1 MERVCRSSVCV
12 HKALSCFSTLN
23 PAGPPAPP
31 APPAPPK
38 APAPAGLGTP
48 KGCQRSQIE
57 QQKSVRSKV
66 SLKLSMSRSC
76 CSSKFTLASWLQPIL
91 PPWNRCPAQ
100 FPSSCPAPQ
109 HPPSPRAQFAL
120 PSTKPLYIQVPSP
133 PLHRDHFTQF
143 AFYKNPPQHKLSPS
157 GKESVLTALL
167 LVFIHGPASSVLLAR
182 RAA

>member
-1 MERVCRSSVCV
+1 MERVCRSSVCA
-12 HKALSCFSTLN
+12 HKALSCFSALN

-31 APPAPPK
+31 APPASPAPTAPPAPPAPPK
-38 APAPAGLGTP
+38 APVPAGLGTP

-109 HPPSPRAQFAL
+109 HPPSPRAQFC
-120 PSTKPLYIQVPSP
+120 PSFHQTTVHSSAFTSLAQRSLY
-133 PLHRDHFTQF
+133 
-143 AFYKNPPQHKLSPS
+143 
-157 GKESVLTALL
+157 SVRLL
-167 LVFIHGPASSVLLAR
+167 
-182 RAA
+182 

>member
-1 MERVCRSSVCV
+1 MERVCRSSVCA
-12 HKALSCFSTLN
+12 HKALSCFSALN
-23 PAGPPAPP
+23 PAGPPAPSAPP

-38 APAPAGLGTP
+38 APVPAGLGIP

-109 HPPSPRAQFAL
+109 HPPITPCSIL
-120 PSTKPLYIQVPSP
+120 PFLP
-133 PLHRDHFTQF
+133 PNHCTFKCLHLPCTQIT
-143 AFYKNPPQHKLSPS
+143 LR
-157 GKESVLTALL
+157 LL
-167 LVFIHGPASSVLLAR
+167 
-182 RAA
+182 

>member
-1 MERVCRSSVCV
+1 MERVCRSSVCA
-12 HKALSCFSTLN
+12 HKALSCFSALN
-23 PAGPPAPP
+23 PAGPPAPSAPP
-31 APPAPPK
+31 APPAPPE

-100 FPSSCPAPQ
+100 FPSSCPAPPH
-109 HPPSPRAQFAL
+109 HPVLNFAL
-120 PSTKPLYIQVPSP
+120 PSTNHCTIKCLHLPCTEITLRSSP
-133 PLHRDHFTQF
+133 FIKTLPNTNFPHL
-143 AFYKNPPQHKLSPS
+143 AKNQC
-157 GKESVLTALL
+157 
-167 LVFIHGPASSVLLAR
+167 
-182 RAA
+182 

>member
-12 HKALSCFSTLN
+12 HKALSCFSALN

-31 APPAPPK
+31 APPAPPE

-109 HPPSPRAQFAL
+109 HPPITPCSILPFLPPTTVHSSAFTSLAQR
-120 PSTKPLYIQVPSP
+120 SLYAV
-133 PLHRDHFTQF
+133 R
-143 AFYKNPPQHKLSPS
+143 
-157 GKESVLTALL
+157 LL
-167 LVFIHGPASSVLLAR
+167 
-182 RAA
+182 

>member
-1 MERVCRSSVCV
+1 MEQDKGLSKGTQCSLCKTSSALGLCCRDDL
-12 HKALSCFSTLN
+12 AL
-23 PAGPPAPP
+23 
-31 APPAPPK
+31 
-38 APAPAGLGTP
+38 
-48 KGCQRSQIE
+48 
-57 QQKSVRSKV
+57 
-66 SLKLSMSRSC
+66 
-76 CSSKFTLASWLQPIL
+76 TLAPRLQPIL

>member
-1 MERVCRSSVCV
+1 MERVCRSSVCA
-12 HKALSCFSTLN
+12 HKALSCFSALN
-23 PAGPPAPP
+23 PAGPP

-100 FPSSCPAPQ
+100 FPSSCPAPPSTQ
-109 HPPSPRAQFAL
+109 HPPITPCSILPFLPPNHSTIKCLHLPCTEITLRSSPFIKTL
-120 PSTKPLYIQVPSP
+120 PNTNFPHL
-133 PLHRDHFTQF
+133 
-143 AFYKNPPQHKLSPS
+143 AKN
-157 GKESVLTALL
+157 EC
-167 LVFIHGPASSVLLAR
+167 
-182 RAA
+182 